1 MGIGYGE
8 VCRLV
13 SRDDFG
19 INAIEMTRMKVT
31 IRTIGCRANQ
41 ADSAT
46 LGRCLDP
53 SSVTIVDGFAGADV
67 VVINTCCVTAE
78 AERDCRKMARRAL
91 REAPGSRVVLTG
103 CAVTAIE
110 NFGKDIEGDVEVRGG
125 GDVPME
131 ELAAWING
139 KKEIGPDRDIQSFSG
154 AGRSR
159 ALLKVQNGC
168 DHHCAYCVVPAARG
182 PERSMPMDEV
192 LDNVDRIASSG
203 YRELVLT
210 GVQMGAWGRDL
221 PHGHSLA
228 KLVEA
233 VADRFDVGRIRLS
246 SLEPWSVGEDL
257 IDVMAGHGRICPH
270 LHIPMQSGDDGIL
283 EAMGRG
289 YTSADLVRVIERARA
304 VIPDLAVGTDVL
316 CGFPGET
323 DAAFDNTLALL
334 REIKPFHVHAF
345 PYSSRPGTRAA
356 TMSGQQSRQVARERV
371 RVVLGLGE
379 EMFTGF
385 VEGQIGKVR
394 EVIVEGRRS
403 GEINGLTDNFIQVA
417 LSGGDPSP
425 GALVTGRL
433 TNLPPGEHH
442 RDHHR
447 VVVLLDR
454 QAHVGELS

>member
-1 MGIGYGE
+1 
-8 VCRLV
+8 
-13 SRDDFG
+13 
-19 INAIEMTRMKVT
+19 MTRLKVAICT
-31 IRTIGCRANQ
+31 VGCRANQ

-53 SSVTIVDGFAGADV
+53 SSVEIVDGFDGADLI
-67 VVINTCCVTAE
+67 VINTCCVTAE
-78 AERDCRKMARRAL
+78 AERDCRKMARRAR
-91 REAPGSRVVLTG
+91 REAPESRVVLTG

-110 NFGKDIEGDVEVRGG
+110 DFGKDIEGGMEVRGG

-139 KKEIGPDRDIQSFSG
+139 KKGIGLGENIRSFNG
-154 AGRSR
+154 AVKSR

-168 DHHCAYCVVPAARG
+168 DRHCAYCVVPAARG
-182 PERSMPMDEV
+182 PECSMPMGEV
-192 LDNVDRIASSG
+192 MDNVDRIVSEG

-221 PHGHSLA
+221 SLGHSLA

-233 VADRFDVGRIRLS
+233 VADRFTAGRVRLS

-257 IDVMAGHGRICPH
+257 IEVMAGHGRICPH

-283 EAMGRG
+283 GAMGRG

-304 VIPDLAVGTDVL
+304 AIPDLAVGTDVL

-323 DAAFDNTLALL
+323 DAAFDNTLSLL
-334 REIKPFHVHAF
+334 RAIRPFLVHAF
-345 PYSSRPGTRAA
+345 PYSSRPSTRAA
-356 TMSGQQSRQVARERV
+356 TMSGQQSRQVAKERV
-371 RVVLGLGE
+371 RAVRRLRE
-379 EMFTGF
+379 EMFTRF

-394 EVIVEGRRS
+394 EIIVEERRS
-403 GEINGLTDNFIQVA
+403 GVINGLTDNFIQVA

-433 TNLPPGEHH
+433 TKLPPGEHH
-442 RDHHR
+442 CDYNR
-447 VVVLLDR
+447 VVVLLNR
-454 QAHVGELS
+454 QAHVGELP

>member
-1 MGIGYGE
+1 
-8 VCRLV
+8 
-13 SRDDFG
+13 
-19 INAIEMTRMKVT
+19 MTRLKVT

-46 LGRCLDP
+46 LGRHMDP
-53 SSVTIVDGFAGADV
+53 SSVEIVDEFDGADLI
-67 VVINTCCVTAE
+67 VINTCCVTAE

-110 NFGKDIEGDVEVRGG
+110 DFGKNIEGDVEVRGG

-131 ELAAWING
+131 ELAAWISG
-139 KKEIGPDRDIQSFSG
+139 KKGNGPGENVRGFSG

-182 PERSMPMDEV
+182 PERSMPMGEV
-192 LDNVDRIASSG
+192 MDNVDRIASSG

-221 PHGHSLA
+221 PRGHSLA

-233 VADRFDVGRIRLS
+233 VADRFAVGRVRLS

-257 IDVMAGHGRICPH
+257 IEVMAGHGRLCPH

-289 YTSADLVRVIERARA
+289 YTSVDLLRVIERARVA
-304 VIPDLAVGTDVL
+304 IPDLAVGTDVL

-334 REIKPFHVHAF
+334 RAINPFQVHAF
-345 PYSSRPGTRAA
+345 PYSSRPQTRAA
-356 TMSGQQSRQVARERV
+356 TMPGQQSRQVARERV
-371 RVVLGLGE
+371 RQVRSFGE
-379 EMFTGF
+379 GMFTRF

-394 EVIVEGRRS
+394 EVIVEDRRS
-403 GEINGLTDNFIQVA
+403 GELNGLTDNFIQVA

-425 GALVTGRL
+425 GTLVDARLERGMERGRVRAVAI
-433 TNLPPGEHH
+433 G
-442 RDHHR
+442 
-447 VVVLLDR
+447 
-454 QAHVGELS
+454 QK